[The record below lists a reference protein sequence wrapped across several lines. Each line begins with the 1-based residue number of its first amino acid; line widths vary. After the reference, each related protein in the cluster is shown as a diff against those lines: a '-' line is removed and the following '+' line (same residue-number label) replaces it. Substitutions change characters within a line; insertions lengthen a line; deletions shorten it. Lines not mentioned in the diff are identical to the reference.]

1 MNSKFALSIAAAV
14 MLLVLAMLG
23 EGGAVSNIAQA
34 DAAQTEQARRILS
47 RGTGDPQPVAAP
59 GASSPWAVSADTPAT
74 PHGAS
79 ITAASVIPVY
89 EYRNVPVAI
98 PQEIIDPDKVAASP
112 IR

>member
-47 RGTGDPQPVAAP
+47 RGGDPQPVAAP

-79 ITAASVIPVY
+79 ITAASAIPVY

-98 PQEIIDPDKVAASP
+98 PQEIIDPDKAAASP

>member
-34 DAAQTEQARRILS
+34 DAAQTDQARRILS
-47 RGTGDPQPVAAP
+47 RGGDPQPVSAP
-59 GASSPWAVSADTPAT
+59 GASSPWAASADTPAT

-79 ITAASVIPVY
+79 ITAASAIPVY

-98 PQEIIDPDKVAASP
+98 PQEILDPDKVAASP
-112 IR
+112 VR

>member
-47 RGTGDPQPVAAP
+47 RGGDPQPVSAP

-79 ITAASVIPVY
+79 IAAASAIPVY

>member
-34 DAAQTEQARRILS
+34 DAAQTDQARRILS
-47 RGTGDPQPVAAP
+47 RGGDPQPVSAP
-59 GASSPWAVSADTPAT
+59 GASSPWAASADTPAT

-79 ITAASVIPVY
+79 ITAASAIPVY
-89 EYRNVPVAI
+89 EYRNVPVTI
-98 PQEIIDPDKVAASP
+98 PQEIIDPDKAAASP

>member
-34 DAAQTEQARRILS
+34 DAAQTDQARRILS
-47 RGTGDPQPVAAP
+47 RGGDPQPVSAP
-59 GASSPWAVSADTPAT
+59 GASSPWAVSADTPAK

-79 ITAASVIPVY
+79 ITAASAIPVY

>member
-34 DAAQTEQARRILS
+34 DAAQTDQARRILS
-47 RGTGDPQPVAAP
+47 RGGDPQPVSAP
-59 GASSPWAVSADTPAT
+59 GASSPWAASADTPAT

-79 ITAASVIPVY
+79 ITAASAIPVY

-98 PQEIIDPDKVAASP
+98 PQEILDPDKVAARP
-112 IR
+112 HP

>member
-1 MNSKFALSIAAAV
+1 AV

-34 DAAQTEQARRILS
+34 DAAQTDQARRILS
-47 RGTGDPQPVAAP
+47 RGGDPQPVSAP
-59 GASSPWAVSADTPAT
+59 GASSPWAASADTPAT

-79 ITAASVIPVY
+79 ITAASAIPVY

-98 PQEIIDPDKVAASP
+98 PQEILDPDKVAASP

>member
-34 DAAQTEQARRILS
+34 DAAQTDQARRILS
-47 RGTGDPQPVAAP
+47 RGGDPQPVSAP
-59 GASSPWAVSADTPAT
+59 GASSPWAASADTPAT

-79 ITAASVIPVY
+79 ITAASAIPVY

-98 PQEIIDPDKVAASP
+98 PQEILDPDKVAASP

>member
-1 MNSKFALSIAAAV
+1 LSIAAAV

-34 DAAQTEQARRILS
+34 DAAQTDQARRILS
-47 RGTGDPQPVAAP
+47 RGGDPQPVSAP
-59 GASSPWAVSADTPAT
+59 GASSPWAASADTPAT

-79 ITAASVIPVY
+79 ITAASAIPVY

-98 PQEIIDPDKVAASP
+98 PQEILDPDKVAASP

>member
-34 DAAQTEQARRILS
+34 DAAQTDQARRILS
-47 RGTGDPQPVAAP
+47 RGGDPQPVSAP
-59 GASSPWAVSADTPAT
+59 GASSPWAASADTPAT

-79 ITAASVIPVY
+79 ITAASAIPVY

>member
-14 MLLVLAMLG
+14 LLLVLGTMG

-47 RGTGDPQPVAAP
+47 RGGDPQPVSAP

-79 ITAASVIPVY
+79 ITAASAIPVY
-89 EYRNVPVAI
+89 EYRNVPVTI
-98 PQEIIDPDKVAASP
+98 PQEIIDPDKAAASP

>member
-14 MLLVLAMLG
+14 MLLVLAILG

-47 RGTGDPQPVAAP
+47 RGGDPQPVSAP

-79 ITAASVIPVY
+79 ITAASAIPVY

-98 PQEIIDPDKVAASP
+98 PQEIIDPDKAAASP

>member
-47 RGTGDPQPVAAP
+47 RGGDPQPVSAP
-59 GASSPWAVSADTPAT
+59 GASSPWAASADTPAT

-79 ITAASVIPVY
+79 ITAASAIPVY

-98 PQEIIDPDKVAASP
+98 PQEILDPDKVAASP

>member
-47 RGTGDPQPVAAP
+47 RGGDPQPVSAP

-79 ITAASVIPVY
+79 ITAASAIPVY

-98 PQEIIDPDKVAASP
+98 PQEIIDPDKAAASP
-112 IR
+112 IH

>member
-47 RGTGDPQPVAAP
+47 RGGDPQPVSAP

-79 ITAASVIPVY
+79 ITAASAIPVY

-112 IR
+112 IQ

>member
-47 RGTGDPQPVAAP
+47 RGGDPQPVSAP

-79 ITAASVIPVY
+79 ITAASAIPVY

-98 PQEIIDPDKVAASP
+98 PQEIIDPDKAAASP

>member
-47 RGTGDPQPVAAP
+47 RGGDPQPVSAP
-59 GASSPWAVSADTPAT
+59 GASSPWAASADTPAT

-79 ITAASVIPVY
+79 ITAASAIPVY
-89 EYRNVPVAI
+89 EYRIVPVAI

>member
-34 DAAQTEQARRILS
+34 DAAQTDQARRILS
-47 RGTGDPQPVAAP
+47 RGGDPQPVSAP

-79 ITAASVIPVY
+79 ITAASAIPVY
-89 EYRNVPVAI
+89 EYRIVPVAI

>member
-47 RGTGDPQPVAAP
+47 RGGDPQPVSAP

-79 ITAASVIPVY
+79 ITAASAIPVY

-98 PQEIIDPDKVAASP
+98 PQEIIDPDKAAASP
-112 IR
+112 IQ